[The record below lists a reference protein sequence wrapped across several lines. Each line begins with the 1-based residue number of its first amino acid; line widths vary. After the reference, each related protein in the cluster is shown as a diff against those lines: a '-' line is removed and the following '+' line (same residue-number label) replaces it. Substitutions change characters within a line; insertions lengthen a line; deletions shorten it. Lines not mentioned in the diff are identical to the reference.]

1 MQDVHRVWTSSVLDG
16 AIYAEPLVFED
27 RVFVATENDSV
38 YALDAST
45 GRVVWRT
52 NVGEPMPLSAL
63 PCGNIDP
70 SGITGTPAIDPDTG
84 TLYAVAF
91 VQPGEHRFV
100 AIDTTTGRIR
110 WQKSA
115 DAPGADPLVHQERGA
130 LAIANGRVY
139 APYGGLFGDCGDY
152 HGRVVGLSLD
162 GSGVLSGYQVP
173 ADRAGI
179 WASSGIA
186 VDQFGNLIVVTGN
199 GNSTT
204 TFDYGDAV
212 IKLSPNLKVLDRW
225 APSNWRDLNGG
236 DVDLASI
243 GPAILSNDL
252 VFQAGKEGVGYLLH
266 LDHLGGI
273 GGAAFA
279 KQVCSGGAWGGTAA
293 DSSRVYVPCGE
304 GLVALRVPPGPSFD
318 VAWQAGGFFAGP
330 PIVAGGTVWSVD
342 INGVQ
347 LFGFDARTGR
357 QVFSTR
363 IGSVQHFT
371 TPTAVSGQLYVA
383 ANQRIVAFAG
393 V

>member
-1 MQDVHRVWTSSVLDG
+1 MEAMHRAWTSETLDG
-16 AIYAEPLVFED
+16 PIYAEPLVFD
-27 RVFVATENDSV
+27 GRVFVATENDSV
-38 YALDAST
+38 YALDAAT
-45 GRVVWRT
+45 GEVVWRT
-52 NVGEPMPLSAL
+52 NVGSPMPASAL

-70 SGITGTPAIDPDTG
+70 SGITGTPVIDPKSG
-84 TLYAVAF
+84 TLYTVAF

-100 AIDTTTGRIR
+100 AIDTATGRIR
-110 WQKSA
+110 WQKPA

-152 HGRVVGLSLD
+152 HGRVVGMALD

-179 WASSGIA
+179 WATSGIA
-186 VDQFGNLIVVTGN
+186 VDGFGNLIVVTGN

-212 IKLSPNLKVLDRW
+212 IKLSPDLKVLDRW
-225 APSNWRDLNGG
+225 APSNWRDLNAG
-236 DVDLASI
+236 DVDLGSI
-243 GPAILSNDL
+243 GPGILPNDL
-252 VFQAGKEGVGYLLH
+252 VFQAGKEGIGYLLR

-279 KQVCSGGAWGGTAA
+279 KRVCTGGAWGGTAA

-304 GLVALRVPPGPSFD
+304 GLVALRVRPGPSF
-318 VAWQAGGFFAGP
+318 VTVWQQGGFFAGP
-330 PIVAGGTVWSVD
+330 PIVSGGVVWTVD
-342 INGVQ
+342 INSGR
-347 LFGFDARTGR
+347 LLGFDAATGR
-357 QVFSTR
+357 QVFSTD
-363 IGSVQHFT
+363 IGPVQHFT
-371 TPTAVSGQLYVA
+371 TPTAVGGQLYVA
-383 ANQRIVAFAG
+383 ADQRIVAFSG